1 MDVAEELSVEVSPE
15 DRPNRRAR
23 RLSRRRAFGTKLLYT
38 FAITLSAVTVAVFTV
53 AGLLIRDTARE
64 ALEGELAR
72 RLEDTALLTA
82 ARLEG
87 SPYIPQATGGL
98 PRAQR
103 LAREALRRELVAFQA
118 KTRVSEI
125 VVFAPNPDGGAPT
138 ILASSSD
145 SADPRG
151 RLLADEGAYSL
162 AAEELRPTTSSLY
175 RYPHAEGDERLVKG
189 GYAPILGSDGT
200 VLALVGVELPAEFQ
214 EAVREVVARF
224 LVLAAFAAL
233 TVLAAAVLLVRHRV
247 HVPIYRLVRA
257 MKSAG
262 GPEPAKVRWPDEIG
276 VLTENYNDMVTGLRE
291 KDRELREL
299 YARAQERAV
308 YLQGYSNYFVA
319 GVPTGV
325 VAVDTSEQLTVL
337 NPAAR
342 RILGCEGESGQPVGE
357 VLGAQHQVALALRR
371 ALEGS
376 RSDKVLIGIPGEEDQ
391 EQRPVE
397 LSCAPLYGEDGS
409 LLGAAALVDDRTEVE
424 QLRRAV
430 SRNERLAAIG
440 NLGAGLAHEIRN
452 PLGAISGFA
461 ELIERREGQDAA
473 RLAGRLRGEV
483 SALNTFLEQFLSFAR
498 DNSIRRE
505 LNDLRPILHESV
517 DAALQAVGEGGL
529 DAPGRFRVAFDIDG
543 GLPQL
548 SLDRALI
555 RSAFTNVA
563 QNALEAMGEGGE
575 LSIAV
580 RVARETVTV
589 RIRDTGPGIPAE
601 DRERIFDPLFTTRA
615 AGTGLGLAIV
625 HKTLGAHG
633 GKIGV
638 REAPGGG
645 AEFVIR
651 LPLTGATVKTG
662 ERDTRETTWPKS

>member
-1 MDVAEELSVEVSPE
+1 MEATPEPSDELNPE

-38 FAITLSAVTVAVFTV
+38 FAITLATVTVAVFTV
-53 AGLLIRDTARE
+53 AGALIRDTARE

-82 ARLEG
+82 AQFED
-87 SPYIPQATGGL
+87 SPYVPQARGGL

-103 LAREALRRELVAFQA
+103 LAREALRGELVEFQA
-118 KTRVSEI
+118 KTQVSEI
-125 VVFAPNPDGGAPT
+125 VIFAPDAAGGAPDV
-138 ILASSSD
+138 LASSSD
-145 SADPRG
+145 AATDARG
-151 RLLADEGAYSL
+151 RLLADEVAYSL
-162 AAEELRPTTSSLY
+162 AASERRATTSSLY
-175 RYPHAEGDERLVKG
+175 RYPHEDGEQRLVKG
-189 GYAPILGSDGT
+189 GYAPIVGPDGS

-214 EAVREVVARF
+214 AALSEVVMRF
-224 LVLAAFAAL
+224 LVLAFLAAL
-233 TVLAAAVLLVRHRV
+233 TVLGTAVLLVRHRV
-247 HVPIYRLVRA
+247 HVPIYRLVRS
-257 MKSAG
+257 MKG
-262 GPEPAKVRWPDEIG
+262 PNGPEPAKVRWPDEIG
-276 VLTENYNDMVTGLRE
+276 VLTEHYNEMVTGLRE
-291 KDRELREL
+291 KDQELRAL
-299 YARAQERAV
+299 YAKAKERAV

-325 VAVDTSEQLTVL
+325 VAVDTSGQLTVL

-342 RILGCEGESGQPVGE
+342 RILGRDGETGQPVDE
-357 VLGAQHQVALALRR
+357 VLGDEHQVTQALRR
-371 ALEGS
+371 ALDGS
-376 RSDKVLIGIPGEEDQ
+376 RSDKVLIGLPGEEEQ

-397 LSCAPLYGEDGS
+397 LSCAPLHAEDGS

-461 ELIERREGQDAA
+461 ELIERKEGQDAA

-483 SALNTFLEQFLSFAR
+483 EALNTFLEQFLSFAR

-505 LNDLRPILHESV
+505 KNELRPILHESV
-517 DAALQAVGEGGL
+517 EAALQAVGEAGL
-529 DAPGRFRVAFDIDG
+529 DAPGRFSVEFDFEE
-543 GLPQL
+543 LPEL
-548 SLDRALI
+548 TLDRALI

-563 QNALEAMGEGGE
+563 QNAFEAMGDGGA
-575 LSIAV
+575 LTVSA
-580 RVARETVTV
+580 RVSKDTVSV

-601 DRERIFDPLFTTRA
+601 DRERIFDPLYTTRA
-615 AGTGLGLAIV
+615 AGTGLGLAIA

-638 REAPGGG
+638 RAAPNGG

-651 LPLTGATVKTG
+651 LPLSGGTVKSA

>member
-1 MDVAEELSVEVSPE
+1 MEATPEPSDELNPE

-38 FAITLSAVTVAVFTV
+38 FAITLATVTVAVFTV
-53 AGLLIRDTARE
+53 AGALIRDTARE

-82 ARLEG
+82 AQFED
-87 SPYIPQATGGL
+87 SPYVPQARGGL

-103 LAREALRRELVAFQA
+103 LAREALRKELVEFQA
-118 KTRVSEI
+118 RTQVSEI
-125 VVFAPNPDGGAPT
+125 VLFVPDPAGGAPDV
-138 ILASSSD
+138 LASSSEAATD
-145 SADPRG
+145 ARG
-151 RLLADEGAYSL
+151 RLLADEVAYSL
-162 AAEELRPTTSSLY
+162 AASERRATTSSLY
-175 RYPHAEGDERLVKG
+175 RYPHQDGGQRLVKG
-189 GYAPILGSDGT
+189 GYAPVLGPDGS

-214 EAVREVVARF
+214 AALSEVVMRF
-224 LVLAAFAAL
+224 LVLAFLAAL
-233 TVLAAAVLLVRHRV
+233 TVLATAVLLVRHRV
-247 HVPIYRLVRA
+247 HVPIYRLVRS

-276 VLTENYNDMVTGLRE
+276 VLTEHYNEMVTGLRE
-291 KDRELREL
+291 KDRELRAL
-299 YARAQERAV
+299 YAKAKERAV

-325 VAVDTSEQLTVL
+325 VAVDTNGQLTVL

-342 RILGCEGESGQPVGE
+342 RILGREGETGQPVEE
-357 VLGAQHQVALALRR
+357 VLGDAHQVTQALRR
-371 ALEGS
+371 ALDGS
-376 RSDKVLIGIPGEEDQ
+376 RSDKVLIGLPGEEEQ

-397 LSCAPLYGEDGS
+397 LSCAPLHAEDGS

-461 ELIERREGQDAA
+461 ELIERKEGQDAA

-483 SALNTFLEQFLSFAR
+483 EALNTFLEQFLSFAR

-505 LNDLRPILHESV
+505 KNELRPILHESV
-517 DAALQAVGEGGL
+517 EAALQAVGEGGL
-529 DAPGRFRVAFDIDG
+529 DAPGRFTVEFDFEE
-543 GLPQL
+543 LPEL
-548 SLDRALI
+548 TLDRALI

-563 QNALEAMGEGGE
+563 QNAFEAMGDGGT
-575 LSIAV
+575 LTVSA
-580 RVARETVTV
+580 RVSKDTVSV

-601 DRERIFDPLFTTRA
+601 DRERIFDPLYTTRA
-615 AGTGLGLAIV
+615 AGTGLGLAIA

-638 REAPGGG
+638 RAAPNGG

-651 LPLTGATVKTG
+651 LPLSGGAVKSA
-662 ERDTRETTWPKS
+662 ERDTRETTWPRS